1 MNIGPFTGSKNFLAT
16 ASVSLKNLEHATC
29 NYFCFAGFYGSNM
42 LLEILVAVL
51 FSLVSV
57 ISYSCFSQMLRRGP
71 TASALSTDWLNP
83 EKADGGT
90 TPMDYIQDQTLM

>member
-51 FSLVSV
+51 CDFILMFFPNASPGSHC
-57 ISYSCFSQMLRRGP
+57 ISFKYRLAEP
-71 TASALSTDWLNP
+71 
-83 EKADGGT
+83 
-90 TPMDYIQDQTLM
+90 